1 MLRFVS
7 LCMGFLVN
15 FLSCAWQVEAFGWQA
30 QSPGE
35 GVATKKI
42 PVIRDTWLSSVEQE
56 RLGSNGGASRLK
68 LKSYQEMSIVDFDS
82 SGLKGRV
89 IERAFLHVNVA
100 DKKPLLRI
108 STSSV
113 SAEWS
118 EGNATGYGQEDGAST
133 FQMRKYPDVP
143 WSYPGSDLTSVI
155 LGSGSSWWNS
165 YEPSKVDQKGW
176 QSIEVSRDVIGAR
189 VAGLSDGIL
198 VFDDVG
204 SEWKRTG
211 DKFEV
216 FPFPNRYFFSRQQ
229 NASVAPYFTF
239 ELGVEDRLAPK
250 IPSNL
255 VAAGQDLPSGEAMVE
270 WTTPADQGPAGTLG
284 FEVTLDGK
292 RVPLYLVPKA
302 AQPGEKVQMHLRDLN
317 LDPTQTVELS
327 VAAIDRAGNVGP
339 AAKIRVSLSNMKSW
353 SPKRA
358 YTVRQPSQTN
368 ATGDDVA
375 LQWPH
380 IGNAEYALIDELDK
394 VNLITGTLIPHKEN
408 RYWVE
413 NHLWS
418 AKRGEI
424 TLAGAKKEWIALQ
437 LVVRDSAV
445 TNMTA
450 TLTLQDSKK
459 IIPIAVGRYAPIV
472 QGDGLFGDPI
482 VPLARWGNGE
492 GFENKNA
499 KFVCF
504 HLELYL
510 PDDLPAGLHQG
521 KLSLRLN
528 QTAIELKTQLQL
540 WDLEIPNE
548 LSFLPEMNCYGLP
561 KNELD
566 YYRLAHRHRTVLNR
580 LPYYHNGR
588 VSDGC
593 APKLNGNKMD
603 WAQWD
608 ERFSPLL
615 TGKAFADLE
624 RGGVPIECFYL
635 PLFENWPIPIE
646 PNYTESYWADVALS
660 EAYRAQFEAAS
671 NEIASHIKAKKW
683 DKTLFHFYLNGKN
696 NFKERGWSRSTCPWI
711 LDEPAH
717 YQDFDAL
724 RWFGQAFQ
732 NGSIGA
738 GANNV
743 VFRTDV
749 SRPEWQREVLD
760 GLVGYA
766 VVSSAVRR
774 YPRHVLD
781 RARKNMEKVIEY
793 GTSNRLDQPNIQP
806 EAWCVD
812 AWSLGLNGVLPW
824 QTIGNLESWKN
835 GDELSLFYPDPQS
848 ETAQPIPSVRLKA
861 YRRGQQ
867 DIEYLELLRSRLGV
881 PHWMLRDWLRKT
893 IDLKSEREG
902 TGVQGGEDAGRVRFQ
917 DLSAEDFA
925 ALRRFIAQSYQEQP
939 EAAGNVRRKEKT
951 RQPNS

>member
-1 MLRFVS
+1 MFRFVS
-7 LCMGFLVN
+7 LCMGLLVHFFL
-15 FLSCAWQVEAFGWQA
+15 FGWQVEAFGWQDA
-30 QSPGE
+30 SPRQG
-35 GVATKKI
+35 ATTTKI
-42 PVIRDTWLSSVEQE
+42 PVNRDTWISSVEQE

-82 SGLKGRV
+82 SALKGRV
-89 IERAFLHVNVA
+89 IERAFLHLHVA

-113 SAEWS
+113 SAEWV

-133 FQMRKYPDVP
+133 FQMRKFPDVP
-143 WSYPGSDLTSVI
+143 WSYPGSDVTSVI
-155 LGSGSSWWNS
+155 LGSGNSWWNS
-165 YEPSKVDQKGW
+165 SEPSKMDENGW
-176 QSIEVSRDVIGAR
+176 QSIEVSRDVVGAR

-211 DKFEV
+211 DKFEI
-216 FPFPNRYFFSRQQ
+216 FSFPNRYFFSRQQ
-229 NASVAPYFTF
+229 NKSVAPYFTF
-239 ELGVEDRLAPK
+239 ELGAEDRLAPK
-250 IPSNL
+250 IPTDL
-255 VAAGQDLPSGEAMVE
+255 VADSRDLPSGEVMVQ
-270 WTTPADQGPAGTLG
+270 WTTPADEGPAGTLG
-284 FEVTLDGK
+284 FVVNLDGK
-292 RVPLYLVPKA
+292 RVPFYLVPKGD
-302 AQPGEKVQMHLRDLN
+302 QPGNKVQMHVRDLG
-317 LDPTQTVELS
+317 LAPTQKHDIS

-339 AAKIRVSLSNMKSW
+339 VAKLRVSVSDLKSW

-358 YTVRQPSQTN
+358 YSLRQAAPADASGN
-368 ATGDDVA
+368 EVS
-375 LQWPH
+375 LQWPR
-380 IGNAEYALIDELDK
+380 IGNAEYAVIDELDK
-394 VNLITGTLIPHKEN
+394 VNLTTGALIPNKEN

-424 TLAGAKKEWIALQ
+424 KLAGAKKEWIALQ
-437 LVVRDSAV
+437 LVVRDSEV
-445 TNMTA
+445 TNLTA
-450 TLTLQDSKK
+450 TLTLPDSKK
-459 IIPIAVGRYAPIV
+459 MIPIAVGRYAPIV

-482 VPLARWGNGE
+482 VPVARWGNGE
-492 GFENKNA
+492 GFENKKA
-499 KFVCF
+499 KFACF
-504 HLELYL
+504 HLEMHL
-510 PDDLPAGLHQG
+510 PADLPAGLHQG

-528 QTAIELKTQLQL
+528 QTAIELTTKLQL

-548 LSFLPEMNCYGLP
+548 LSFLPEMNSYGLP
-561 KNELD
+561 QNEMD

-580 LPYYHNGR
+580 LPYHHNGR

-593 APKLNGNKMD
+593 APKLKGNKMD

-615 TGKAFADLE
+615 TGEAFADLE

-646 PNYTESYWADVALS
+646 PNYTESYWAEEALS
-660 EAYRAQFEAAS
+660 DAYREQFEAAS
-671 NEIASHIKAKKW
+671 SEIAAHIQSKNW

-732 NGSIGA
+732 KGSSGVGA
-738 GANNV
+738 KNV
-743 VFRTDV
+743 LFRTDV

-781 RARKNMEKVIEY
+781 RARKNNEKVIEY

-824 QTIGNLESWKN
+824 QTIGNLESWKS

-848 ETAQPIPSVRLKA
+848 EAAQPIPSVRLKA

-867 DIEYLELLRSRLGV
+867 NIEYLELLRSRLGV
-881 PHWMLRDWLRKT
+881 PHWMLRNWLRET

-902 TGVQGGEDAGRVRFQ
+902 TGVQGAEDAGRIRFQ

-925 ALRRFIAQSYQEQP
+925 ALRRFIAQAYQEQP
-939 EAAGNVRRKEKT
+939 AAAGNVS
-951 RQPNS
+951 RQR